1 MVYNEQ
7 AAVRLANAVVLQH
20 WWRSMKPVVLLHRQH
35 AAAVTIQRSV
45 RGMHARV
52 LVYAMKHALVRRI
65 QHQWRVHAMRCA
77 LRCSVADMKAMRDR
91 RIRQVST
98 MFAKHLQ

>member
-1 MVYNEQ
+1 MLYNKQ
-7 AAVRLANAVVLQH
+7 AAARLASAIVLQQ
-20 WWRSMKPVVLLHRQH
+20 WWRTMKPVVLLHKQH

-45 RGMHARV
+45 RGMHARA
-52 LVYAMKHALVRRI
+52 LVYAMKHALVTRI

-91 RIRQVST
+91 RIRQVS
-98 MFAKHLQ
+98 